1 MNDQVMFLGEKLTR
15 RQATKALRSVI
26 KRDLHPDRTP
36 LFYANTAAADKAR
49 AGAASE
55 HDAAFK
61 LRHFCF
67 SEDADGALLELLF
80 DEYFPINGHSLLQHI
95 VRHANFPAH
104 RLAKLYGSKDKEVMA
119 GLIRNPNTDGKELKR
134 LLKNRSEDV
143 KRNFAFREN
152 LDEDMIQSLFNF
164 RTDGPLQC
172 LADFTN
178 DAQLLERILNED
190 PSNDV
195 KEEIAGNEQ
204 CTEILL
210 NRLSYTKEIR
220 NDAGG
225 GLAAE
230 LAQLA
235 RARVLRKV
243 AMNSNSKIEAL
254 NRIIK
259 GTSNPEILAKA
270 VLHKNFPMSEAETII
285 SSNPSK
291 ICRELKLW
299 AKVKVA
305 MAQKNSEK
313 NIRSVA
319 VDTGHFIF
327 AEVAN
332 LQKYKYDPE
341 GWFQEKIRVPKGH
354 HSILIF
360 LLECWDDPC
369 VKELEL
375 NLAEDTDFVLS
386 DPSYILDDYQ
396 SFLDDTH
403 HPRSGVGFDGLLFDT
418 GGDSFGFD
426 VGVVIS

>member
-15 RQATKALRSVI
+15 RQATKALRSAI
-26 KRDLHPDRTP
+26 KRDLSSGSGNGSFG
-36 LFYANTAAADKAR
+36 LK
-49 AGAASE
+49 G
-55 HDAAFK
+55 
-61 LRHFCF
+61 FCF

-80 DEYFPINGHSLLQHI
+80 DEYFRINGGSGSLLQHI

-104 RLAKLYGSKDKEVMA
+104 RMTELYGSKDKEVMA

-164 RTDGPLQC
+164 RTDGPLQW
-172 LADFTN
+172 LAGETN

-220 NDAGG
+220 NDYKTTY
-225 GLAAE
+225 
-230 LAQLA
+230 
-235 RARVLRKV
+235 VLIRV

-418 GGDSFGFD
+418 GGDSWGFD

>member
-15 RQATKALRSVI
+15 RQATKALRSAI
-26 KRDLHPDRTP
+26 KRDLSSGSGNGSFG
-36 LFYANTAAADKAR
+36 LK
-49 AGAASE
+49 G
-55 HDAAFK
+55 
-61 LRHFCF
+61 FCF

-80 DEYFPINGHSLLQHI
+80 DEYFPIYRGSGSLLEHI

-104 RLAKLYGSKDKEVMA
+104 RMTELYGSKDKGVMA
-119 GLIRNPNTDGKELKR
+119 GLIRNLNTDGKELKR

-143 KRNFAFREN
+143 KCSFAYREN

-172 LADFTN
+172 LAGETN

-195 KEEIAGNEQ
+195 KGEIAGNEQ

-220 NDAGG
+220 NDYGTTS
-225 GLAAE
+225 
-230 LAQLA
+230 
-235 RARVLRKV
+235 VLRKV

-418 GGDSFGFD
+418 GGDSLGFD

>member
-26 KRDLHPDRTP
+26 KRDLSSGSGNGSFG
-36 LFYANTAAADKAR
+36 LK
-49 AGAASE
+49 G
-55 HDAAFK
+55 
-61 LRHFCF
+61 FCF

-80 DEYFPINGHSLLQHI
+80 DEYFRINGGSGSLLQHI

-104 RLAKLYGSKDKEVMA
+104 RMTELYGSKDKEVMA

-164 RTDGPLQC
+164 RTDGPLQW
-172 LADFTN
+172 LAGETN

-220 NDAGG
+220 NDYKTTY
-225 GLAAE
+225 
-230 LAQLA
+230 
-235 RARVLRKV
+235 VLIRV

-418 GGDSFGFD
+418 GGDSWGFD

>member
-104 RLAKLYGSKDKEVMA
+104 RMTELYGSKDKGVMA
-119 GLIRNPNTDGKELKR
+119 GLIRNLNTDGKELKR

-143 KRNFAFREN
+143 KCSFAYREN

-195 KEEIAGNEQ
+195 KGEIAGNEQ

-220 NDAGG
+220 NDYKTTY
-225 GLAAE
+225 
-230 LAQLA
+230 
-235 RARVLRKV
+235 VLIRV

-418 GGDSFGFD
+418 GGDSLGFD